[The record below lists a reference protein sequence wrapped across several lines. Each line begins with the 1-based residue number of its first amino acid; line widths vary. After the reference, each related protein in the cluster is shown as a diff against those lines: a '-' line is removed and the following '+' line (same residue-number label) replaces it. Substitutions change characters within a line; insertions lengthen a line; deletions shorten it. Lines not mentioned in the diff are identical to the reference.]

1 MSSVLPAAD
10 ERILIVDDTPANIQ
24 TLAATLK
31 EKGYPISV
39 ATNGK
44 QALDV
49 VARVRPALIL
59 LDVMMPEMDG
69 FEACRRL
76 KAAEE
81 WREIP
86 VIFLTAKTETADIIQ
101 GFELG
106 AVDYVAKPF
115 NPHELLA
122 RVSTHLALR
131 RQQRQLQENY
141 RRLSELERL
150 RDSLVHMVVHD
161 LRSPLLGLSG
171 CLQLLQADLAEK
183 LEPEQAE
190 DLESALTAAQRL
202 SEMVTSLLDV
212 SRLEAGQ
219 MPLHKED
226 CDLRAVIAGA
236 IASLGGLTR
245 GRRVVFT
252 PSDTPIT
259 VCCDAEVTGRIVAN
273 LVGNALKFTPA
284 SGEVRVAASLTEE
297 RAKITVADTGPG
309 IPEEDRERIFEK
321 FGQVKGREEGRKH
334 STGLGLTF
342 CKLAAEAHGG
352 TIGVDSEVGKGSTFW
367 ITLPVQGSSPLAQGP
382 SAR

>member
-1 MSSVLPAAD
+1 MSSPPPAANN
-10 ERILIVDDTPANIQ
+10 RVLIVDDTPANIQ

-31 EKGYPISV
+31 DKGYPISV

-69 FEACRRL
+69 FETCRRL
-76 KAAEE
+76 KAADDS
-81 WREIP
+81 REIP

-131 RQQRQLQENY
+131 RQKQELQENY

-171 CLQLLQADLAEK
+171 CLQLLQADLAGK

-190 DLESALTAAQRL
+190 DLESALSAAQRL
-202 SEMVTSLLDV
+202 GEMVTSLLDV

-219 MPLHKED
+219 MPLHKQD
-226 CDLRAVIAGA
+226 CDLRTVVAGA

-245 GRRVVFT
+245 DRNVVVT
-252 PSDTPIT
+252 PSETPVT
-259 VCCDAEVTGRIVAN
+259 LCCDADVMGRIVAN
-273 LVGNALKFTPA
+273 LVGNALKFTSA
-284 SGEVRVAASLTEE
+284 SGQVRVAAALTKGE
-297 RAKITVADTGPG
+297 AVITVADTGPG
-309 IPEEDRERIFEK
+309 IPEKDRERIFEK
-321 FGQVKGREEGRKH
+321 FGQVEGRAEGRKH

-342 CKLAAEAHGG
+342 CKLATEAHGG
-352 TIGVDSEVGKGSTFW
+352 TIGVDSEVGHGSTFW
-367 ITLPVQGSSPLAQGP
+367 VKVPIHREVT
-382 SAR
+382 ARP